1 MRLLQQLSEVNE
13 ELWWPERLKCTKTTY
28 KIDLLGRRYKEA
40 TSALPYRIAVHY
52 TGKDAYAVWEQ
63 DLVKYSNQHPNLVHL
78 YGFNRQK
85 SNPSLI
91 FCDDVIPFMQVWED
105 CSPIV
110 KWCIDYSYFDA
121 AYKVK
126 RDMIGHENLQN
137 AVFIRCDTG
146 EICFGSQQSSKPIPS
161 RLYDYGFFSE
171 IPGISLPFSLYR
183 DEAGLEKY
191 LLGMMGQ
198 KNPQAP
204 VLDPSSVLMPVNTP
218 LCSNFIDVAYTG
230 VVPLPSV
237 LQMDFYKREPK
248 LIGSFK
254 NMHQSN
260 SYTLEPWKC
269 DDFYSPVGY
278 LLGTGWTRFHCE
290 NYIGKKF
297 QLRVLCA
304 RDAVQRIYNA
314 WLHQKEYFP
323 NAIGEDAFDIFGIDL
338 ITELTFHLKNEIDIR
353 RVARPVVMPK
363 DVFLFIAPVALN
375 KCPESGSVEVR
386 WLANGRDHYFWSF
399 DPSGSVPLSRRVCNI
414 LGLPSYKTSISLRT
428 PISYDYHSE
437 AVKYLQEIQGF
448 DPLTQDYAR
457 ARGLPL
463 LEILSPSERFHLN
476 VVALT
481 EENQEALDVW
491 SDAKETLSNV
501 SESVYGDASSQLQTI
516 LFPIPSAERKLNWTT
531 PNLGNFE
538 GDFPF
543 HEESDDSALQALG
556 LNLSLG
562 SALIAGCKPSSW
574 LCAYLIQGDVKS
586 WTGERDRYRSKF
598 CWRFVPNASIWVGI
612 NKK

>member
-1 MRLLQQLSEVNE
+1 MSRSFYKKATNCTFNGKIFNVAGNLNFMGDSGSEDQIVSHGACGEPIFDEYAYLSEVNE

-110 KWCIDYSYFDA
+110 KWCIDYSY
-121 AYKVK
+121 
-126 RDMIGHENLQN
+126 QN

-161 RLYDYGFFSE
+161 ILWHYGSFKES
-171 IPGISLPFSLYR
+171 PGISLPFNLYR
-183 DEAGLEKY
+183 DEAGLEEY

-198 KNPQAP
+198 KNPP
-204 VLDPSSVLMPVNTP
+204 VLMPVKAAHHRNV
-218 LCSNFIDVAYTG
+218 IGVAYTG

-323 NAIGEDAFDIFGIDL
+323 NAIGEDAFDIFGFGEQISFPKKIGSDL
-338 ITELTFHLKNEIDIR
+338 
-353 RVARPVVMPK
+353 
-363 DVFLFIAPVALN
+363 
-375 KCPESGSVEVR
+375 
-386 WLANGRDHYFWSF
+386 
-399 DPSGSVPLSRRVCNI
+399 
-414 LGLPSYKTSISLRT
+414 
-428 PISYDYHSE
+428 
-437 AVKYLQEIQGF
+437 
-448 DPLTQDYAR
+448 
-457 ARGLPL
+457 
-463 LEILSPSERFHLN
+463 
-476 VVALT
+476 
-481 EENQEALDVW
+481 
-491 SDAKETLSNV
+491 
-501 SESVYGDASSQLQTI
+501 
-516 LFPIPSAERKLNWTT
+516 
-531 PNLGNFE
+531 
-538 GDFPF
+538 
-543 HEESDDSALQALG
+543 
-556 LNLSLG
+556 
-562 SALIAGCKPSSW
+562 
-574 LCAYLIQGDVKS
+574 
-586 WTGERDRYRSKF
+586 
-598 CWRFVPNASIWVGI
+598 
-612 NKK
+612 